1 MKVRIDEAPT
11 MDSKAMMIK
20 SEAVLY
26 ADEIN
31 KSSISN
37 VSSVSNNL
45 IA

>member
-1 MKVRIDEAPT
+1 MKVRIEEIPI
-11 MDSKAMMIK
+11 MDSKTMMIK

-37 VSSVSNNL
+37 VSSASNNL
-45 IA
+45 FT